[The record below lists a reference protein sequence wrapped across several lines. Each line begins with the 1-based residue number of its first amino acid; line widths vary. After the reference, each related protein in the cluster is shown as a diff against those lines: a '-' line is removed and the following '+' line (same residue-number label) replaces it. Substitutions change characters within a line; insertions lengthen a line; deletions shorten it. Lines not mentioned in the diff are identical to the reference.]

1 MTVAESKERTAL
13 ATLRDFLAGAGL
25 AVNERLPPER
35 DLCRTLGLS
44 RSRLRKGLA
53 ALEAEG
59 QIWRHVGRGTFVG
72 PRPIPNLSD
81 IELLTSLTSPTAVME
96 ARMAVEPQLA
106 RLASLHGTEADFA
119 EMRQCNRRCRAA
131 KGWRS
136 YEAWDNNFHQAIA
149 AATQNRLL
157 ISLFDTLNA
166 VRRSV
171 VWGQLRLTEMPP
183 PDHDSFDQHDAI
195 HRAIASRDPDLASE
209 CMRGHL
215 RSVRDR
221 ILATVD

>member
-1 MTVAESKERTAL
+1 MAVTDTSEQTAL
-13 ATLRDFLAGAGL
+13 TALRSFLAEEGPTL
-25 AVNERLPPER
+25 NERLPAER

-53 ALEAEG
+53 VLEAEG

-81 IELLTSLTSPTAVME
+81 VELLTSLTSPTAVME

-131 KGWRS
+131 KSWRL
-136 YEAWDNNFHQAIA
+136 YEAWDHNFHQAIA
-149 AATQNRLL
+149 ASTQNKLL
-157 ISLFDTLNA
+157 ISLFDTLNV
-166 VRRSV
+166 VRRTV
-171 VWGQLRLTEMPP
+171 VWGQLRTSELPP
-183 PDHDSFDQHDAI
+183 PNHASFEEHDAVYE
-195 HRAIASRDPDLASE
+195 AIAGRNPDLAAE
-209 CMRGHL
+209 CMRTHL
-215 RSVRDR
+215 KTVRDR
-221 ILATVD
+221 ILSTVD

>member
-1 MTVAESKERTAL
+1 MSGTDTGELTAL
-13 ATLRDFLAGAGL
+13 AALRSFLAEGGL
-25 AVNERLPPER
+25 ALNERLPAER
-35 DLCRTLGLS
+35 DLCDRLGIS

-53 ALEAEG
+53 VLEAEG

-81 IELLTSLTSPTAVME
+81 IELLTSLTSPAAVME

-131 KGWRS
+131 KGWRF

-149 AATQNRLL
+149 AATQNKLL

-166 VRRSV
+166 VRRTV
-171 VWGQLRLTEMPP
+171 VWGQLRLTKTPP
-183 PDHDSFDQHDAI
+183 PDHDSFDAHDAVYD
-195 HRAIASRDPDLASE
+195 AIASRDPDRAAE
-209 CMRGHL
+209 CMRIHL
-215 RSVRDR
+215 KLVRDR
-221 ILATVD
+221 ILSTVD